1 MPVLKMKT
9 IVRQRGVTLLEV
21 MIAVLVLGIG
31 LLGVAG
37 VQTASLRNVQS
48 SYERSQAV
56 ILMDM
61 LAETLR
67 ADARNARLGNY
78 SVTCDS
84 EVLQDWTA
92 MVRNALN
99 NSEACV
105 DIGWDAAQ
113 SVYTLTLS
121 WSDDRI
127 AIGGDSS
134 LSLQVAP

>member
-1 MPVLKMKT
+1 MTKFP
-9 IVRQRGVTLLEV
+9 IVNLARQRGVSLLEV

-78 SVTCDS
+78 SVACDH
-84 EVLQDWTA
+84 EALKAWTA

-99 NSEACV
+99 NTEACV
-105 DIGWDAAQ
+105 DIDWDAAQ
-113 SVYTLTLS
+113 SLYTLTLS
-121 WSDDRI
+121 WTDGRI
-127 AIGGDSS
+127 AIGGESS

>member
-84 EVLQDWTA
+84 EALQDWTA

>member
-1 MPVLKMKT
+1 MTKFP
-9 IVRQRGVTLLEV
+9 IGNFARQRGVSLLEV

-67 ADARNARLGNY
+67 SDARNARLGNY
-78 SVTCDS
+78 SVACDH
-84 EVLQDWTA
+84 EALKDWTA

-99 NSEACV
+99 NTEACV
-105 DIGWDAAQ
+105 DIDWDAAQ

-121 WSDDRI
+121 WTDGRI

-134 LSLQVAP
+134 VSLQVAP

>member
-1 MPVLKMKT
+1 MKT
-9 IVRQRGVTLLEV
+9 FPIVNLALQRGVSLLEV

-78 SVTCDS
+78 SVACDH
-84 EVLQDWTA
+84 EALEAWTQ

-99 NSEACV
+99 NPEACV
-105 DIGWDAAQ
+105 DIDWDAVQ

-121 WSDDRI
+121 WSDERI